1 MDEEEL
7 LAIEE
12 SDVVD
17 GDGDSSDTFKNKRIE
32 DQLKK
37 KTPEQNTL
45 KFTNANRLVSILIL
59 SITGIGKI

>member
-59 SITGIGKI
+59 SITGIAKI